1 MMNNLWICVY
11 ICICV
16 CVYYP
21 LRLVKKERM
30 SKVVLWIITKFL
42 RLLSYNDSDM
52 ENVHLK
58 SQN

>member
-21 LRLVKKERM
+21 LRPVKKERM